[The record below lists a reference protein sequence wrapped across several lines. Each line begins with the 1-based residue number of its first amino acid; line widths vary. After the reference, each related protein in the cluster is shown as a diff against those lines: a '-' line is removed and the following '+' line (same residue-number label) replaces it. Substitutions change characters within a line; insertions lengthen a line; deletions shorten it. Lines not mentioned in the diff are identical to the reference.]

1 MGMGKNSNFFGL
13 KPFILKFS
21 GGKISYIAHI
31 LKIIF
36 RKPHSSP
43 YIYYKES
50 FILGKMIMDSNNE
63 LKKNRL
69 EQLIEAIKEH
79 VKELQEI
86 INEAEA
92 EYPVPAETAEKQDQ
106 EPEK

>member
-1 MGMGKNSNFFGL
+1 
-13 KPFILKFS
+13 
-21 GGKISYIAHI
+21 
-31 LKIIF
+31 
-36 RKPHSSP
+36 
-43 YIYYKES
+43 
-50 FILGKMIMDSNNE
+50 MDSNNE